1 MSSLTPAAASLTA
14 DAAGTR
20 IAYVS
25 AITGSVTI
33 TSVSAISAVFTP
45 ITAVAAISIAAR
57 TSIPSVSPVSVTAT
71 ITTVATITVCPCRSA
86 EYSGRQ
92 RGRYSEY
99 DNERS
104 Q

>member
-14 DAAGTR
+14 DAARTR
-20 IAYVS
+20 IASVS
-25 AITGSVTI
+25 AITGSVT
-33 TSVSAISAVFTP
+33 

-57 TSIPSVSPVSVTAT
+57 TSIPSVSPVSVTANV
-71 ITTVATITVCPCRSA
+71 TTVATITVCPCRSA

-99 DNERS
+99 DYERS

>member
-14 DAAGTR
+14 DAARTR
-20 IAYVS
+20 IASVS

-33 TSVSAISAVFTP
+33 TAVFTP

-71 ITTVATITVCPCRSA
+71 VTTVTTVATITVCPCRSA

>member
-1 MSSLTPAAASLTA
+1 MSSLTPA
-14 DAAGTR
+14 DAARTR
-20 IAYVS
+20 IASVS

-33 TSVSAISAVFTP
+33 TSVSAVFTP

-71 ITTVATITVCPCRSA
+71 VTTVATITVCPCRSA

-99 DNERS
+99 DYERS